1 MKLHAIH
8 TACGIETLD
17 NSLEK
22 LWVCNCMQ
30 SIPLAVLKHILLL
43 LYTLNNLNCMQSI
56 PLAVLK
62 RFASSSMRRSS
73 IYCMQSIPLAVLK
86 HLVCIGVRVRP
97 KDCMQSI
104 PLAVLKQPPIVCM
117 IESVRHCM
125 QSIPLA
131 VLKKDRFVQKIPKS
145 MKRSPA
151 AEPQGFFC
159 YGSLSVFWGA
169 VHFSQSGSSWSRYLS
184 ESVSIW

>member
-1 MKLHAIH
+1 
-8 TACGIETLD
+8 
-17 NSLEK
+17 
-22 LWVCNCMQ
+22 
-30 SIPLAVLKHILLL
+30 
-43 LYTLNNLNCMQSI
+43 MQSI

-62 RFASSSMRRSS
+62 R
-73 IYCMQSIPLAVLK
+73 PLTKKPKSVL
-86 HLVCIGVRVRP
+86 LQC
-97 KDCMQSI
+97 
-104 PLAVLKQPPIVCM
+104 
-117 IESVRHCM
+117 HCM

-131 VLKKDRFVQKIPKS
+131 VLKKERFVQKIPKS

-169 VHFSQSGSSWSRYLS
+169 VHFGQSGSSWSRYLS

>member
-1 MKLHAIH
+1 
-8 TACGIETLD
+8 
-17 NSLEK
+17 
-22 LWVCNCMQ
+22 MQ
-30 SIPLAVLKHILLL
+30 SIPLAVLKL
-43 LYTLNNLNCMQSI
+43 
-56 PLAVLK
+56 
-62 RFASSSMRRSS
+62 
-73 IYCMQSIPLAVLK
+73 
-86 HLVCIGVRVRP
+86 P
-97 KDCMQSI
+97 KKLFEHAD
-104 PLAVLKQPPIVCM
+104 
-117 IESVRHCM
+117 RDYCM

-169 VHFSQSGSSWSRYLS
+169 AHFSQSGSSWSRYLS